1 MLGQRLLVA
10 VIGIPLLLL
19 LLLAGAPWLTV
30 VLGAFIVGAAV
41 ELAGLLDRA
50 GYHVEPAVVGA
61 LAAFAAVVSALGG
74 ESPLY
79 LVEAWLI
86 TVFIVAAGVALRR
99 EAPAQGLGVFS
110 GTVLAAVAALMLT
123 YLLRITVGVEPDA
136 ASGALLQWL
145 DAGRIWLLFVVL
157 VVWTYDTMAYVTGRL
172 FPRGHFFDHI
182 SPNKTWSGNIGGA
195 LGAAVVGLL
204 LGAFIGR
211 PSEGLVLGALVG
223 LIAPFGGL
231 AGSMVKRAAGVK
243 DSSRLFPG
251 HGGLLDRMDT
261 FLVVAPVAWMYLVL
275 ANLAH

>member
-61 LAAFAAVVSALGG
+61 LAAFAAVVSALGA